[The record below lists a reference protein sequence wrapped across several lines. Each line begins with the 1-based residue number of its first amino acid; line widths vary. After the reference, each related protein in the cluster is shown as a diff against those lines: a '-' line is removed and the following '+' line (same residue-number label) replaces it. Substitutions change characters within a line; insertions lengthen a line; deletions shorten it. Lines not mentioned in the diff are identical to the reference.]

1 MFEKVQIYK
10 MCIFCH
16 ENSTPTLYTW
26 KKKYKQDILQIYVA
40 IT

>member
-10 MCIFCH
+10 MRIFCH

-26 KKKYKQDILQIYVA
+26 KKNTNRIYYKFM
-40 IT
+40 